1 MQDNT
6 TRKDLNNKGLK
17 NKGLNNKGL
26 KNKGLKNKGPKDKS
40 LESESLESESLESES
55 LESESPKSENESA
68 TCKGQKSTEALLKHP
83 KLWRAGELA
92 QQQLQSRHGIPTGFS
107 ELDDLLP
114 DHGWP
119 GAALMELLM
128 PSAGLGEL
136 RLLMPAIK
144 HLSQTQSRWV
154 AWINPPFIPYAP
166 ALQKLGVDTHKIL
179 LIHPRSH
186 EDTLWALERAS
197 RSGSCSLAMAWLD
210 EQKLQ
215 LKDTQRLQ
223 VATRQGETLTCLFR
237 PDIQTLKPSMAEL
250 RLQLRELVS
259 GQLQLDLLK
268 RRGGWPVQGLTLP
281 IADTTHT
288 RHRAPAEIR
297 EQLELWR
304 HTHRQPQAH
313 RYPELKRPIAPATE
327 MAHHAETETTAI
339 DLHTYPRPEAAEQP
353 TTASLH

>member
-6 TRKDLNNKGLK
+6 SRNSQTNKNAVNAAKKDALK
-17 NKGLNNKGL
+17 KDQAS
-26 KNKGLKNKGPKDKS
+26 KNQ
-40 LESESLESESLESES
+40 
-55 LESESPKSENESA
+55 
-68 TCKGQKSTEALLKHP
+68 TSTEILLKHP

-92 QQQLQSRHGIPTGFS
+92 QQQLQSRHGTPTGFS
-107 ELDDLLP
+107 ELDALLP
-114 DHGWP
+114 DQGWP

-166 ALQKLGVDTHKIL
+166 ALKHLGIDTHKIL

-186 EDTLWALERAS
+186 EDTLWALERAC

-237 PDIQTLKPSMAEL
+237 PDVQTSRPSMAEL
-250 RLQLRELVS
+250 RLKLSELTG
-259 GQLQLDLLK
+259 GQLKLDLLK
-268 RRGGWPVQGLTLP
+268 RRGGWPVKGLTLP
-281 IADTTHT
+281 VADMTQTQHRT
-288 RHRAPAEIR
+288 RAEIR

-304 HTHRQPQAH
+304 HTHKQHQTYKMQRGQQRQIEANSQPAH
-313 RYPELKRPIAPATE
+313 SVEVESTV
-327 MAHHAETETTAI
+327 I
-339 DLHTYPRPEAAEQP
+339 DLHTYPLTEHTEQP
-353 TTASLH
+353 VPAPLH

>member
-6 TRKDLNNKGLK
+6 RRNRQAHKNAVNKNAVNKGTVNKDPASK
-17 NKGLNNKGL
+17 NKT
-26 KNKGLKNKGPKDKS
+26 D
-40 LESESLESESLESES
+40 
-55 LESESPKSENESA
+55 
-68 TCKGQKSTEALLKHP
+68 TEILLKHP

-92 QQQLQSRHGIPTGFS
+92 QQQLQSRHGISTGFS
-107 ELDDLLP
+107 ELDALLP

-166 ALQKLGVDTHKIL
+166 ALKHLGIDTHKIL
-179 LIHPRSH
+179 LIHPRNH
-186 EDTLWALERAS
+186 DDTLWALERAC

-237 PDIQTLKPSMAEL
+237 PDVQTPRPSMAEL
-250 RLQLRELVS
+250 RLQLYELTD
-259 GQLQLDLLK
+259 GQLKLDLLK
-268 RRGGWPVQGLTLP
+268 RRGGWPVKGLTLP
-281 IADTTHT
+281 VADTTQT

-304 HTHRQPQAH
+304 HTRRQHQAH
-313 RYPELKRPIAPATE
+313 KMHPEQQRPIDATPRTAQSVE
-327 MAHHAETETTAI
+327 VETTPI
-339 DLHTYPRPEAAEQP
+339 DLHTYPLPEHTEQP
-353 TTASLH
+353 VPAPLH